1 MKYEPILSQMAGR
14 AAHAIHQSMKY
25 FRPILLQWETG
36 FACKKKPFFSKNG
49 YQTWG
54 GVMKNHEKWPS
65 YLIFFITTKKIQ
77 TLNITSQSPP
87 NDVENGKKYFSVI
100 LYQMQTNIT

>member
-1 MKYEPILSQMAGR
+1 
-14 AAHAIHQSMKY
+14 
-25 FRPILLQWETG
+25 
-36 FACKKKPFFSKNG
+36 
-49 YQTWG
+49 
-54 GVMKNHEKWPS
+54 MKNHEKWPS